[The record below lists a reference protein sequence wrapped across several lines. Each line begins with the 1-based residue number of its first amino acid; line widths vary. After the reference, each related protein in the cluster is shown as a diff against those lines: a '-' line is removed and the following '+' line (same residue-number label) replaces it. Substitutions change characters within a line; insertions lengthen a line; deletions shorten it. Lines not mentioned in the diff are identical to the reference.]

1 MHIGMLF
8 HFCLE
13 LKQLLQQHRVIFF
26 AVITESDP
34 ERCFSVVLSLYKDV
48 FECEPFALNGE
59 QV

>member
-26 AVITESDP
+26 AVISESDP
-34 ERCFSVVLSLYKDV
+34 ERCFRVVLSLDKDV
-48 FECEPFALNGE
+48 LECEPFALNGE